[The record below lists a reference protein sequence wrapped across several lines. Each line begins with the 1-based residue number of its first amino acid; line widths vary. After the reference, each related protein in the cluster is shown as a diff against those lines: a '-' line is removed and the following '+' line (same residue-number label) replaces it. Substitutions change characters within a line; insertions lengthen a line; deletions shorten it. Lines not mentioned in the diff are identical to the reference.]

1 MENTAMTQQKPKP
14 FHTVPLCRTQCAMLI
29 VEAQCADGVKLLSN
43 TARAHCENATGGLG
57 AKVQHSDQHPA
68 LPQKERF

>member
-1 MENTAMTQQKPKP
+1 MTQQKPKP
-14 FHTVPLCRTQCAMLI
+14 FHTVPLSRTQCAMLI

-43 TARAHCENATGGLG
+43 TARAHCENATGCLG